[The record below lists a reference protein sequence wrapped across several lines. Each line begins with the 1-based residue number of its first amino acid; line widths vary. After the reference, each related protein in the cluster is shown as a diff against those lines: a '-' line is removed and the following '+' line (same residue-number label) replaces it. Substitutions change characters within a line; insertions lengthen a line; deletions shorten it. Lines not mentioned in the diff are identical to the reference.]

1 MATLP
6 VSGEQVLPILTRLWY
21 TVPMPAIPKTS
32 VSLLEALSGDASS
45 VRWTEFYNK
54 YEGPMRAFLQ
64 ARFPTVE
71 ADDVIQETL
80 IALVKCL
87 PNYRYV
93 PDEHGYFHNY
103 LMGIVKHK
111 ALDIVRR
118 QAARSVIRSQLEKE
132 EQERMKRFQEPR
144 DEAEEEA
151 AWQNAVKEAALE
163 QLLADDSISLATR
176 EVFRHVALM
185 HEPPMKVASQFGIT
199 RNNVDQIKAR
209 LIARLKEIIADMTA
223 AMD

>member
-1 MATLP
+1 M
-6 VSGEQVLPILTRLWY
+6 
-21 TVPMPAIPKTS
+21 
-32 VSLLEALSGDASS
+32 SLLEALSGDASS

-64 ARFPTVE
+64 AHFPTVE
-71 ADDVIQETL
+71 ADDMIQETL

-87 PNYRYV
+87 PGYRYV

-111 ALDIVRR
+111 ALDAIRR
-118 QAARSVIRSQLEKE
+118 QTARTAIEKQLEE
-132 EQERMKRFQEPR
+132 DAQEQMKHFQAPN
-144 DEAEEEA
+144 DDAEEA
-151 AWQNAVKEAALE
+151 AWKNAAKEAALE
-163 QLLADDSISLATR
+163 QLLADDSIALTTR

-185 HEPPMKVASQFGIT
+185 HEPPTDVARQFGIT

-209 LIARLKEIIADMTA
+209 LIARLKDLIDGMTA
-223 AMD
+223 ATA

>member
-1 MATLP
+1 MA
-6 VSGEQVLPILTRLWY
+6 
-21 TVPMPAIPKTS
+21 AIPKTS
-32 VSLLEALSGDASS
+32 VSLLKALSGDASS

-64 ARFPTVE
+64 AHFPTVE
-71 ADDVIQETL
+71 ADDMIQETL

-87 PNYRYV
+87 PSYRYV

-111 ALDIVRR
+111 ALDAIRR
-118 QAARSVIRSQLEKE
+118 QKTRTAIETQLEE
-132 EQERMKRFQEPR
+132 DAQEQMKHFQMPNN
-144 DEAEEEA
+144 DAEEA
-151 AWQNAVKEAALE
+151 AWKNAAKEAALE
-163 QLLADDSISLATR
+163 QLLADDSIALTTR

-185 HEPPMKVASQFGIT
+185 HEPPMDVASQFGIT

-209 LIARLKEIIADMTA
+209 LIARLKDLIADMTA
-223 AMD
+223 ATA

>member
-1 MATLP
+1 
-6 VSGEQVLPILTRLWY
+6 
-21 TVPMPAIPKTS
+21 MPAIPKTS

-64 ARFPTVE
+64 AHFPTVE
-71 ADDVIQETL
+71 ADDMIQETL

-87 PNYRYV
+87 PSYRYV
-93 PDEHGYFHNY
+93 PDKHGYFHNY

-111 ALDIVRR
+111 ALDAIRR
-118 QAARSVIRSQLEKE
+118 QTTRTAIEKQLEE
-132 EQERMKRFQEPR
+132 DAQEQMKSFQTPN
-144 DEAEEEA
+144 DDAEEA
-151 AWQNAVKEAALE
+151 AWKNAAKEAALE
-163 QLLADDSISLATR
+163 QLLADDSIALTTR

-185 HEPPMKVASQFGIT
+185 HEPPLDVARQFGIT

-209 LIARLKEIIADMTA
+209 LIARLKDLITSMTA
-223 AMD
+223 ATA

>member
-1 MATLP
+1 MASLP
-6 VSGEQVLPILTRLWY
+6 VSGERVLPILIWLWY

-32 VSLLEALSGDASS
+32 VSLLEALSGDALS

-64 ARFPTVE
+64 AHFPTVE

-80 IALVKCL
+80 LALVKCL
-87 PNYRYV
+87 PSYRYV

-111 ALDIVRR
+111 ALDVVRH
-118 QAARSVIRSQLEKE
+118 QAARSAAKTELEKE
-132 EQERMKRFQEPR
+132 VQERMKHFQQPG
-144 DEAEEEA
+144 DAEEDAE
-151 AWQNAVKEAALE
+151 WKNALKEAALE

-185 HEPPMKVASQFGIT
+185 HEPPTDVASQFGIT

-209 LIARLKEIIADMTA
+209 LIARLKNLIADMTA
-223 AMD
+223 ARE

>member
-1 MATLP
+1 
-6 VSGEQVLPILTRLWY
+6 
-21 TVPMPAIPKTS
+21 MPAIPKTS
-32 VSLLEALSGDASS
+32 VSLLKALSGDASS

-64 ARFPTVE
+64 AHFPTVE
-71 ADDVIQETL
+71 ADDMIQETL

-87 PNYRYV
+87 PSYRYV

-111 ALDIVRR
+111 ALDAIRR
-118 QAARSVIRSQLEKE
+118 QEARTAIETQLKE
-132 EQERMKRFQEPR
+132 DAQEQMKHFQVPNE
-144 DEAEEEA
+144 ESEEA
-151 AWQNAVKEAALE
+151 AWKNAAKEAALE
-163 QLLADDSISLATR
+163 QLLADDSIALTTR

-185 HEPPMKVASQFGIT
+185 HEPPADVARQFGIT

-209 LIARLKEIIADMTA
+209 LIARLKDLIASMTA
-223 AMD
+223 ATA

>member
-1 MATLP
+1 M
-6 VSGEQVLPILTRLWY
+6 S
-21 TVPMPAIPKTS
+21 AIPKTS

-64 ARFPTVE
+64 AHFPTVE
-71 ADDVIQETL
+71 ADDMIQETL

-87 PNYRYV
+87 PGYRYV

-111 ALDIVRR
+111 ALDAIRR
-118 QAARSVIRSQLEKE
+118 QAVRSAIKTQLEADA
-132 EQERMKRFQEPR
+132 QERMKHFQQPG
-144 DEAEEEA
+144 DAEEDA
-151 AWQNAVKEAALE
+151 AWKNALKEAALE

-185 HEPPMKVASQFGIT
+185 HEPPVEVARQFGIT
-199 RNNVDQIKAR
+199 RNNVDQINAR
-209 LIARLKEIIADMTA
+209 LIARLKDRIADMTA
-223 AMD
+223 ARA

>member
-1 MATLP
+1 
-6 VSGEQVLPILTRLWY
+6 
-21 TVPMPAIPKTS
+21 MPAIPKTS

-64 ARFPTVE
+64 AHFPTVE
-71 ADDVIQETL
+71 ADDMIQETL

-87 PNYRYV
+87 PGYRYV

-111 ALDIVRR
+111 ALDAIRR
-118 QAARSVIRSQLEKE
+118 QKTRTAIETQLEE
-132 EQERMKRFQEPR
+132 DAQEQMKHFQMPN
-144 DEAEEEA
+144 DAAEEA
-151 AWQNAVKEAALE
+151 AWKNAAKEAALE
-163 QLLADDSISLATR
+163 QLLADDSIALTTR

-185 HEPPMKVASQFGIT
+185 HEPPTDVARQFGIT

-209 LIARLKEIIADMTA
+209 LIARLKDLIDGMTA
-223 AMD
+223 ATA